1 MVSLQPPNVVRPAW
15 QRARFWIAI
24 AVALVV
30 GALAV
35 VTFTGGPQRRL
46 DPSSP
51 AKEGSK
57 ALAVVLGQQGARI
70 TRTTS
75 LATAERAGAT
85 VVVASPDGYSAEQL
99 KGLRARSDRLV
110 LVAPSEV
117 SLPGLSIAAVPD
129 DSLSGIE
136 PAGCDWPGAA
146 AGTVDLPD
154 RTIRY
159 SGSAQSC
166 YDGAVVLDDGLVVLG
181 SAGLLQNRHVGDT
194 GVAALDVNAITDNG
208 AARDVTWLLPG
219 TEATGTAAASYWQ
232 LFPGG
237 VRRAFVWLLA
247 FGVLLV
253 LWQGRRFG
261 PVVAEPLPVVVRSAE
276 VVEGHGRLYRRAG
289 ARDRAAAALRA
300 ATTARLIARFGLP
313 RAAALHDVVAAV
325 APATGRDFTAVA
337 EQLGGPPPADD
348 AGLLRLAAV
357 LDELEAAA
365 GVPSGTKGT
374 PS

>member
-1 MVSLQPPNVVRPAW
+1 MVNVQPASVVRPAW

-30 GALAV
+30 AALAV
-35 VTFTGGPQRRL
+35 VTLTGGPQRRL

-51 AKEGSK
+51 AKSGSK
-57 ALAVVLGQQGARI
+57 ALAVVLAQRGARI
-70 TRTTS
+70 TRTDS
-75 LATAERAGAT
+75 LAAAEHAGAT
-85 VVVASPDGYSAEQL
+85 VVVASPDAYDEQQL
-99 KGLRARSDRLV
+99 ADLRARADRLV
-110 LVAPSEV
+110 LVAPSDV
-117 SLPGLSIAAVPD
+117 TLSGASIAGSAS
-129 DSLSGIE
+129 DSL
-136 PAGCDWPGAA
+136 AGLEAPDCDWPGAA

-154 RTIRY
+154 GTIRY
-159 SGSAQSC
+159 SGGEQSC
-166 YDGAVVLDDGLVVLG
+166 YGGAVVLEDGLAVLG
-181 SAGLLQNRHVGDT
+181 SADLLMNRHVGDQ

-208 AARDVTWLLPG
+208 AASEITWLLPS
-219 TEATGTAAASYWQ
+219 TEATGTAAPTYWQ

-237 VRRAFVWLLA
+237 ARRAFVWLLVL
-247 FGVLLV
+247 GVLLV

-261 PVVAEPLPVVVRSAE
+261 PVVSEPLPVVVRSAE

-313 RAAALHDVVAAV
+313 RGAALPEVVAAV
-325 APATGRDFTAVA
+325 APVAGREPAAVA
-337 EQLGGPPPADD
+337 QQLGGPPPTDD
-348 AGLLRLAAV
+348 AALLRLAAD
-357 LDELEAAA
+357 LDALEAAA